1 MLGKIQS
8 KEKKLDKIILDYK
21 QIYEGSPVPQRAIN
35 KDGFIISCNNAY
47 AKKLGYTKRQV
58 IGKSI
63 FNHTAKISIDVL
75 KSELKNWKK
84 TQIITNKMIWL
95 KRKNGKTFPTLLSGT
110 SVYDVKGKMVGRIVS
125 LVDLTEI

>member
-1 MLGKIQS
+1 M
-8 KEKKLDKIILDYK
+8 ILDYK

-35 KDGFIISCNNAY
+35 KDGVIISCNDAY
-47 AKKLGYTKRQV
+47 AKKLGYTKKQV

-63 FNHTAKISIDVL
+63 FNHTAKISIDAL